1 MNLDFNKNKDG
12 LIPAIIQDSTTK
24 NILMLGYMNQE
35 AVDLTISSKK
45 VHFFSRTK
53 NRIWMKGEESGNIL
67 ILKSFKVDC
76 DKDSI

>member
-12 LIPAIIQDSTTK
+12 LIPTIIQDSATK

-45 VHFFSRTK
+45 VHFLVEQKIEF
-53 NRIWMKGEESGNIL
+53 G
-67 ILKSFKVDC
+67 
-76 DKDSI
+76 